1 MQRVIT
7 KKQWIGLTVAIG
19 LTLYVAEVTAK
30 KGLPQGKL
38 FRSEDIIWLNQE
50 CLRELRA
57 CRITADDG
65 TILYTPEGHGNHKAL
80 RTRDFSY
87 MVENAGDLIPQNQIR
102 QGILYLLKGQR
113 EDGCIPDRAQGDGH
127 VVYSAGTPEAPLG
140 DVPTDNSQF
149 MVKLVADY
157 IRLSGDPMFFSRVY
171 TQLDKAMNFT
181 RRSPEGL
188 VCIPPGHRQS
198 PDGFTSTVAKSGDL
212 LFSSLLYWEACGLIS
227 RLHEKAGRL
236 EKSADYRY
244 RAKLIERN
252 LDSLFDANAGL
263 YLAASVDCRQID
275 IWGNA
280 YSLYLGFPTPNAE
293 RIRQALLADL
303 DRYTW
308 HGQIRQLPKGQYWQK
323 LLTDVKK
330 DTCQNGA
337 YWGTASG
344 WVIAAIAPID
354 ARKASLLFADLVKF
368 YRKSGV
374 PECAGPG
381 YFNLPD
387 YVASAVNV
395 RAVAR
400 R

>member
-1 MQRVIT
+1 
-7 KKQWIGLTVAIG
+7 
-19 LTLYVAEVTAK
+19 
-30 KGLPQGKL
+30 
-38 FRSEDIIWLNQE
+38 
-50 CLRELRA
+50 
-57 CRITADDG
+57 
-65 TILYTPEGHGNHKAL
+65 
-80 RTRDFSY
+80 
-87 MVENAGDLIPQNQIR
+87 MVENAGDLIPHSQIR

-113 EDGCIPDRAQGDGH
+113 EDGCIPDRVQGDGH
-127 VVYSAGTPEAPLG
+127 VVYSAGAPEAPLG

-149 MVKLVADY
+149 IVKLVADY
-157 IRLSGDPMFFSRVY
+157 IRLTGDPKFFGQVY

-188 VCIPPGHRQS
+188 VHIPPGHRQS
-198 PDGFTSTVAKSGDL
+198 PYGFTDTVAKSGDL

-227 RLHEKAGRL
+227 RLHEKEGRW
-236 EKSADYRY
+236 EKSADYHY

-280 YSLYLGFPTPNAE
+280 YSLYLGFPSPNSE

-330 DTCQNGA
+330 DTYQNGA

-354 ARKASLLFADLVKF
+354 ARKASLLFSDLVKF

-381 YFNLPD
+381 YFNVPD